1 MAKLVQELPD
11 DTKTR
16 IEVAEWDMRTLEGN
30 KRYLQIGAKQLP
42 SIALDGKVV
51 FESLIPP
58 QEELISEI
66 NTRWKN
72 KND

>member
-16 IEVAEWDMRTLEGN
+16 IEIAEWDMRTLEGN
-30 KRYLQIGAKQLP
+30 NRYLQIGAKQLP

-58 QEELISEI
+58 QEELIAEI